1 MGIKNYFS
9 RLTDLVRESGKMTP
23 VAFIT
28 AFLPMIGSAVLLT
41 VAYPLG
47 FWLRENWEVGS
58 GLFLL
63 GVVAFC
69 GLALLPTN
77 VLGILSG
84 WSFGFEFG
92 IVILAVGIVSAATV
106 SFVIHSRLMG
116 DTLPGIF
123 EQHPRAQAVYESLI
137 KHNSRRTTLIIFLLR
152 LSPAMP
158 FALTNFLMA
167 SARVPVKS
175 FIVGTFLGML
185 PRSSAVVF
193 VGAGLSELSFSDPQ
207 EAWLIVFGILATI
220 VSVIFISFVARRALA
235 HVTRVAETN
244 QSASI

>member
-1 MGIKNYFS
+1 MGMKNYFN
-9 RLTDLVRESGKMTP
+9 RLAGLVRQSGKMTP
-23 VAFIT
+23 VAFVT

-77 VLGILSG
+77 ILGILSG

-92 IVILAVGIVSAATV
+92 ILILAIGIVSAATV

-116 DTLPGIF
+116 DTLPELF
-123 EQHPRAQAVYESLI
+123 EQHPRAQVVYESLI
-137 KHNSRRTTLIIFLLR
+137 KHNTGRTTLIIFLLR

-175 FIVGTFLGML
+175 FVVGTFLGML

-207 EAWLIVFGILATI
+207 EAWLIVFGIIATI
-220 VSVIFISFVARRALA
+220 ASVVFISFVARRALH
-235 HVTRVAETN
+235 HVTNASN